1 MNLNNKLENLFL
13 TPVRIADN
21 LAIISDS
28 SLHKNQEQT
37 NESFSEKWGKLDKE
51 SDTSHA
57 EEFQKKWLLAL
68 YGFKTIEGLQ
78 LFLKDKKI
86 IIDAGCGLGYKSAW
100 LAELAP
106 HATVF
111 GIDFSEAVFV
121 AAKRYKGVSNLY
133 FLRGDIA
140 NLPFKKETLDFIL
153 CDQVIH
159 HTEDPKKTFAHLASL
174 LSPKGKFACY
184 VYAKKAL
191 PRELVDDYFR
201 KATHQLTHEQIWE
214 FSSQLTELGKN
225 LSELNVK
232 FISPDI
238 PALGIKGGEYDIQRF
253 IYWNFI
259 KCFWNKDFT
268 KDINDATN
276 FDWYSPSNAERYT
289 PEEYKQWA
297 YDLKLKIDFFRS
309 EEAAHTMIVC
319 K

>member
-1 MNLNNKLENLFL
+1 MTTEQLQNLFS
-13 TPVRIADN
+13 VKVQFEGNIAVIN
-21 LAIISDS
+21 KTSE
-28 SLHKNQEQT
+28 HVNQAQT
-37 NESFSEKWGKLDKE
+37 NDSFSEKWVKLDAE
-51 SDTSHA
+51 SSTN
-57 EEFQKKWLLAL
+57 EMETFQKNWVLDL
-68 YGFKTIEGLQ
+68 YGFKNLDGLKE
-78 LFLKDKKI
+78 FLKDKKI

-106 HATVF
+106 HAIVF
-111 GIDFSEAVFV
+111 GIDFSEAAIV
-121 AAKRYKGVSNLY
+121 AAKRYEHIPNV
-133 FLRGDIA
+133 FFFRGDIA

-174 LSPKGKFACY
+174 LTPTGKFACY

-201 KATHQLTHEQIWE
+201 KATHNLSHEEMWK
-214 FSSQLTELGKN
+214 FSDQLTELGKR
-225 LSELNVK
+225 LMDLNVK
-232 FISPDI
+232 FECPDI

-259 KCFWNKDFT
+259 KCFYHPKWT
-268 KDINDATN
+268 KQENDACN
-276 FDWYSPSNAERYT
+276 FDWYSPSNAERYS

-297 YDLKLKIDFFRS
+297 YDLKLNIDFFRS
-309 EEAAHTMIVC
+309 EEAAHTSIVS